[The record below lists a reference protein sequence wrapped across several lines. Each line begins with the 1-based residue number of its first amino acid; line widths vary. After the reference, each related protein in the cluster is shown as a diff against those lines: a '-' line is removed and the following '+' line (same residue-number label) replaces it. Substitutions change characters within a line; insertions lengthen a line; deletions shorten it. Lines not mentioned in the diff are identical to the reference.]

1 MNTKIEEIYEIFF
14 DKIANDKDFF
24 EYDDL
29 FDTEAMEIAHKRAD
43 ALFKS
48 AVSRVMNSC
57 VPDVNFFDYN
67 VVTKEFNFQ
76 CTEIEK
82 DLIAELM
89 KEGLLE
95 QDEMKL
101 KVMSGYFNTKD
112 LNMFSPAEERRT
124 FSNMIESIHNRNNTK
139 IENYIA
145 KDRKTGKYK
154 ILDFSYE
161 E

>member
-1 MNTKIEEIYEIFF
+1 MNTKFSEIYEIFF
-14 DKIANDKDFF
+14 EKISKDEDFF
-24 EYDDL
+24 GYDGQPD
-29 FDTEAMEIAHKRAD
+29 DEVIEIAYKRSD

-48 AVSRVMNSC
+48 AVARIMNEC
-57 VPDVNFFDYN
+57 VPDVDFYDYN
-67 VVTKEFNFQ
+67 IDTKEFNFQ
-76 CTEIEK
+76 CSEIEK

-112 LNMFSPAEERRT
+112 LNIFSPAEERRT
-124 FSNMIESIHNRNNTK
+124 FSNMLEIIRNRNSAK
-139 IENYIA
+139 IENYIS
-145 KDRKTGKYK
+145 KDRVTGKYK
-154 ILDFSYE
+154 TLNFNYE